1 MGPLGDLRTIG
12 VCLSLPFWA
21 CARQAVPGPP
31 ATQLHDVIFDRY
43 SPLSA
48 SAEIAR
54 RTLTP
59 LTFVHGQQA
68 LAAKGQALA
77 DQPIDLAQE
86 KFAVYVPAGAPPPGG
101 YGLLVFV
108 SPGPDAPEPRRW
120 RPPLDRH
127 GLIFVSAAH
136 SGNEASV
143 LERRLPLALL
153 AYENVRARYRID
165 PSRVYVGGLS
175 GGSRVAEVAALAYP
189 DVFRGTLLNA
199 GSEPIGGER
208 GIYLPPADLFRRFRR
223 TRLVY
228 VTGEDDPGNLED
240 DQISQASMKEWCVF
254 DVEVQ
259 VARRRGH
266 EALDAAALNDALD
279 ALDRRSAID
288 EAGLERCSERV
299 ERELSSRLADAEA
312 ALARGDREGARA
324 RIAAIDRRYGG
335 LSAPAIVEL
344 DARLTAQR

>member
-1 MGPLGDLRTIG
+1 MLA
-12 VCLSLPFWA
+12 VCICLA

-31 ATQLHDVIFDRY
+31 ATQLHDVVFDRY
-43 SPLSA
+43 SPLSD

-59 LTFVHGQQA
+59 LTFLHGQQL
-68 LAAKGQALA
+68 LASRGQALGG
-77 DQPIDLAQE
+77 QPVDLSKE
-86 KFAVYVPAGAPPPGG
+86 KFAVYVSAGAPPPAG
-101 YGLLVFV
+101 YGLLVFI
-108 SPGPDAPEPRRW
+108 SPGPDAVQPRRW

-127 GLIFVSAAH
+127 GLVFVNAAH
-136 SGNEASV
+136 SGNDAGV

-165 PSRVYVGGLS
+165 PNRVYVGGLS
-175 GGSRVAEVAALAYP
+175 GGSRVAQIAALAYP
-189 DVFRGTLLNA
+189 DVFRGALLNA

-208 GIYLPPADLFRRFRR
+208 GVYLPPADLLRSFRR

-228 VTGEDDPGNLED
+228 VTGEDDQGNLED
-240 DQISQASMKEWCVF
+240 DQISQASLKEWCVF
-254 DVEVQ
+254 NVEVQ

-266 EALDAAALNDALD
+266 EALDAPALDDALD
-279 ALDRRSAID
+279 ALGRSATID
-288 EAGLERCSERV
+288 EGELARCSARV
-299 ERELSSRLADAEA
+299 DRELSSRLSEAEA
-312 ALARGDREGARA
+312 ALAHGDREGAGA

-344 DARLTAQR
+344 DARLTAKR